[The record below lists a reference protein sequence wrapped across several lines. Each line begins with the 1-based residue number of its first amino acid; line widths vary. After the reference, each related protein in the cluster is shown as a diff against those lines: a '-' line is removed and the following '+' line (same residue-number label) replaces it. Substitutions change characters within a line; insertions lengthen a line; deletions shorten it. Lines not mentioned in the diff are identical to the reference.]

1 MPAFRAVRKFWMI
14 GPGGEVK
21 SFSAVEN
28 TVGTVS
34 SAGAAKG
41 VAVRPW
47 LAQIALTG

>member
-1 MPAFRAVRKFWMI
+1 M
-14 GPGGEVK
+14 K

-34 SAGAAKG
+34 PPAPAKG